1 MPVAALA
8 AASQAAQQLA
18 SWRARQKQ
26 PCPWQREGP
35 GASSVAFQLRDTED
49 RACPE
54 SLASSHSSCSG
65 ADRGGSA
72 TGPQQQLQQ
81 QHRTLSDHLPILRAG
96 PCCWEPRTAHRAGGA
111 TGQRPPRSAPEDPVP
126 EPLPGYR
133 GPVWASPVMEMLEFI
148 CKGEN

>member
-35 GASSVAFQLRDTED
+35 GASSVAFQLCDTED

-81 QHRTLSDHLPILRAG
+81 QHRTLSDHLPVLRAG
-96 PCCWEPRTAHRAGGA
+96 PCCWEPRTARIGQEERRGNGHRAA
-111 TGQRPPRSAPEDPVP
+111 LQRTLCQSLYPAIAALSGPAP
-126 EPLPGYR
+126 
-133 GPVWASPVMEMLEFI
+133 
-148 CKGEN
+148 